1 MPAVLVLYSALSIL
15 GSHKGF
21 DVNTRAFVLFSLH
34 RKVDIDTQL
43 TVLNVCLGDS
53 EGVEQFLELS
63 HDQFSIVR
71 VSGLRLRQNL
81 QQRHACS
88 VVVDEHFVALDVS
101 FGGFLLHLDALN
113 QDMVLVLLVVVEEE
127 TAVEHDWVVL
137 LRDLVGLRKV
147 SVDIVL
153 PVELDLG
160 QDASTESQRSLD
172 GLVQALFVQD
182 GEHTW

>member
-1 MPAVLVLYSALSIL
+1 MTA
-15 GSHKGF
+15 
-21 DVNTRAFVLFSLH
+21 
-34 RKVDIDTQL
+34 
-43 TVLNVCLGDS
+43 LNVCLGDS

-127 TAVEHDWVVL
+127 AAVEHDWVVL

-160 QDASTESQRSLD
+160 QDASAESQRSLN

-182 GEHTW
+182 GEHTWQTKIDEVGVSVRFLFRCV